1 MAVFYNSSAQIQ
13 SANFTNV
20 SAASL
25 VTGTI
30 QSAQTAA
37 INVTV
42 STGANSTGALM
53 SNLVFSNL
61 GQNITFGLA
70 TAAGGGTI
78 TASAAGAGAGG
89 SINFSAGTT
98 SNNLATVVFSNSNN
112 VSFGLNGST
121 ITATAVAS
129 VNFSGGT
136 TSNNLSNIVF
146 SNSGNVSF
154 GLNGSTM
161 TATIPVRIMSHYDN
175 MPLINALATTTLSS
189 NATNVLFQPFQLPSP
204 ISIGWVRLLMS
215 FPNPPGPNF
224 GSSLGQFQYGATS
237 SWWIN
242 IYTIG
247 TGASSASLVS
257 LATTSGT
264 NIYQATANGINGSN
278 SLRHTVSWDYY
289 VKGVAANSSWS
300 TQIASA
306 NFNFSNNTSA
316 FTNFSGLRFLDIPF
330 ATSLE
335 AGNYFFGINN
345 SINTSTNTANMTGLS
360 ISNSNL
366 VVLQVSSQFRE
377 MGNTT
382 QRGIVVGLGTI
393 NLTTIGASASINN
406 ISANASQ
413 PKLPFQLVRHG

>member
-13 SANFTNV
+13 SANVTNL

-42 STGANSTGALM
+42 TTGASSTGALM
-53 SNLVFSNL
+53 SNLVFSNV

-70 TAAGGGTI
+70 TAAGAGTI
-78 TASAAGAGAGG
+78 TASAAGGGAGG
-89 SINFSAGTT
+89 SVNFSAGTT
-98 SNNLATVVFSNSNN
+98 SNNLGTV
-112 VSFGLNGST
+112 
-121 ITATAVAS
+121 
-129 VNFSGGT
+129 
-136 TSNNLSNIVF
+136 VF

-154 GLNGSTM
+154 GLNGSTI
-161 TATIPVRIMSHYDN
+161 TATIPVRVMSHYDN
-175 MPLINALATTTLSS
+175 MPLIDAVATTTLSS
-189 NATNVLFQPFQLPSP
+189 NATNVLFQPFQLPNP
-204 ISIGWVRLLMS
+204 ISVSWVRLLMS

-224 GSSLGQFQYGATS
+224 GSSTGQYTYAAGTT
-237 SWWIN
+237 WWLN
-242 IYTIG
+242 IYSLG

-257 LATTSGT
+257 LTTTAIDRTYG
-264 NIYQATANGINGSN
+264 ATANGINGSN
-278 SLRHTVSWDYY
+278 SLRHTVAWQYY
-289 VKGVAANSSWS
+289 GAKGAAAQSSWS

-316 FTNFSGLRFLDIPF
+316 FTNLSGLRFLDIPF

-335 AGNYFFGINN
+335 AGNYWFGINN
-345 SINTSTNTANMTGLS
+345 SVSTGTNTANMTGLS
-360 ISNSNL
+360 ISHSNL
-366 VVLQVSSQFRE
+366 VVPQVSSQFRE

-393 NLTTIGASASINN
+393 NLTTIGASASIDA

-413 PKLPFQLVRHG
+413 PKLPFQFVRHN